1 MTEEPLGNHAQFI
14 RGVTFKPTDKCEVG
28 KRDSLVC
35 LRTANVQQTLD
46 ESDLIAIP
54 ANIVKNPEKLVRL
67 GDILVSSA
75 NSWNLVGRC
84 CRVESLRHPS
94 AAGGFISILRAD
106 PSRLDPS
113 YLYRWFASDHTQ
125 ATVRSLGNQTTN
137 ISNLDHKRTLSL
149 PIPLPPLPEQKRIAA
164 ILDAADALRAK
175 RRESIEQLDSLVQAT
190 FLEMFGDPVKRPGV
204 TEVPDEWTYETI
216 ADVVSDE
223 KYSCVG
229 GPFGSD
235 LTSKDYVDEPGVP
248 VIRGGDLATDSLN
261 MREDQFVFVTDEK
274 AASLSRNMA
283 FRGDVVVSQRG
294 ARLAGQVAL
303 IPENSAFE
311 RYVVSQSQMKV
322 TLNPERMLAKYLITY
337 MRSPKGIF
345 EMESRTISTGVP
357 HTNLGILK
365 NFPVPVPPLERQQ
378 EFVRTL
384 DLVELQRARLKAHL
398 AELDALFSSLQS
410 RAFNGEL
417 VA

>member
-149 PIPLPPLPEQKRIAA
+149 RIPLPPLPEQKRIAA

-190 FLEMFGDPVKRPGV
+190 FLEMLGDPVTNPKKWP
-204 TEVPDEWTYETI
+204 ETSL
-216 ADVVSDE
+216 VSLCRSEDDMR
-223 KYSCVG
+223 C
-229 GPFGSD
+229 GPFGTQLHQNEFAHAGVPLWGIKHVNAGFSLGTDEFVTHGKAKQLATYCIRAGDLVMTRKGTIGNCHVYPSHLCEGVMHSD
-235 LTSKDYVDEPGVP
+235 LLRIRLNVSRANPDFLSAQLKYSAGVQHQLRAMSPGAVMPGINVSK
-248 VIRGGDLATDSLN
+248 
-261 MREDQFVFVTDEK
+261 
-274 AASLSRNMA
+274 
-283 FRGDVVVSQRG
+283 
-294 ARLAGQVAL
+294 
-303 IPENSAFE
+303 
-311 RYVVSQSQMKV
+311 
-322 TLNPERMLAKYLITY
+322 
-337 MRSPKGIF
+337 
-345 EMESRTISTGVP
+345 
-357 HTNLGILK
+357 LK
-365 NFPVPVPPLERQQ
+365 NLRVLSPS
-378 EFVRTL
+378 L
-384 DLVELQRARLKAHL
+384 DLQTRFASIVESIEHQKATLKAHL